1 MGKAHVLI
9 LFSCHLAHVYFVCL
23 HVHIDLTNAAFFFL
37 SSGSTRLW
45 CSLGGTERVSYRS
58 PLDNPG
64 CFGCILLFFF
74 FLAGLGGSAHI
85 ETSAAPFRRE
95 RERTIDVHV
104 ICPWPASHPS
114 PYPLPLTSAREKHRT
129 AWNRPNPSVI
139 LTQSLSTQLDHR
151 HPMARARCSVQLARA
166 AVAGWLAGWLTGA
179 RSGASDYGS

>member
-74 FLAGLGGSAHI
+74 LAGLGGSAHI

-95 RERTIDVHV
+95 RENNRRACNMPLASEPPKPISTPPHISARKAPH
-104 ICPWPASHPS
+104 CLESSKPFRHSHPIS
-114 PYPLPLTSAREKHRT
+114 IDSAGPPPPYGSRALLCPIGARGR
-129 AWNRPNPSVI
+129 
-139 LTQSLSTQLDHR
+139 
-151 HPMARARCSVQLARA
+151 
-166 AVAGWLAGWLTGA
+166 GWLAGWLA
-179 RSGASDYGS
+179 DWRSIRGV